1 MKNKLK
7 WSVVLALIYLVLF
20 MSAVKAAGVTDTN
33 RIIHAV
39 VMEASGEPY
48 LAQVGICAVIRTR
61 GNSLVGIYGDKAKRY
76 ETQAVYAQVRKAWI
90 ESATNDPTS
99 GCRYFGGKIDDAYF
113 KKLGK
118 KPFLTIGNTR
128 FYK

>member
-1 MKNKLK
+1 MIKNLVCLL
-7 WSVVLALIYLVLF
+7 VVMVAFVSTANAAL
-20 MSAVKAAGVTDTN
+20 TDTN

-61 GNSLVGIYGDKAKRY
+61 GSLNGIYGDKAKRV
-76 ETQAVYAQVRKAWI
+76 ESQTVYAQVRKAWI
-90 ESATNDPTS
+90 ESATNDPTH
-99 GCRYFGGKIDDAYF
+99 GARYFGGVIDDAYF

-118 KPFLTIGNTR
+118 KPILTIGHTR

>member
-1 MKNKLK
+1 MKKLK
-7 WSVVLALIYLVLF
+7 WSVGLVLIYLVLIS
-20 MSAVKAAGVTDTN
+20 SAVKAAGVTDTN

-48 LAQVGICAVIRTR
+48 LAQVGICAVIRNR
-61 GNSLVGIYGDKAKRY
+61 GNSLQGIYGDKAKRY
-76 ETQAVYAQVRKAWI
+76 EAQTVYAQVRKAWN
-90 ESATNDPTS
+90 ESATNDPTH
-99 GCRYFGGKIDDAYF
+99 GCKYFGGKIDDAYF

-118 KPFLTIGNTR
+118 KPVLTIGNTR

>member
-7 WSVVLALIYLVLF
+7 YAIGLALIYLILF
-20 MSAVKAAGVTDTN
+20 TSAVKAGVADTN

-39 VMEASGEPY
+39 VMEASGESY
-48 LAQVGICAVIRTR
+48 VAQVGICAVIRNR
-61 GNSLVGIYGDKAKRY
+61 GNSLQGIYGDKARRY
-76 ETQAVYAQVRKAWI
+76 ETQAVYAQVRKAWV
-90 ESATNDPTS
+90 ESATNDVTH
-99 GCRYFGGKIDDAYF
+99 GCKFFGGKIDDAYF
-113 KKLGK
+113 RDNLHK